1 MIEENR
7 GPQAFRL
14 RRFFVARPPVRLMR
28 FSYPRSFFKLL
39 VVGFALIALPLM
51 IALINNAISIDQLG
65 NQSQKAVYQAVQAT
79 QSSRKLAEVVT
90 AMERAAH
97 QMIILG
103 DRSLLDTYNLH
114 RKQLFA
120 TAAQFRTLPFDT
132 EQRTALREIVDGEA
146 AIYAQLT
153 NPNARAED
161 LQKAVG
167 SYVALGDRAQ
177 EINRRSNALIDHE
190 VERMRATA
198 RRAYDITLWQL
209 LALFPVVIFLV
220 VGFTI
225 LIGRPIR
232 QIDEAIR
239 RLGQADFSVP
249 VQVGGPEDL
258 QHLGDRLDWMRLRL
272 ADLEQQKNRFLR
284 HMSHEL
290 KTPLTAL
297 REGAEL
303 LSDEIVG
310 KLTPEQREIAEI
322 LRHNSIE
329 LQKLIEDLLSY
340 GASQSQKRSLDL
352 SRVELKRAVSRAA
365 DDQKLALRAK
375 RLKLNVNVQELALS
389 ADFEKLRVMLDNL
402 LSNAIKF
409 SPVGGTIGIR
419 AAQTDG
425 MVEIDVVDQ
434 GPGIAAEERDLVF
447 EPFYRGHYAAETLVK
462 GTGIGLSVVREYAQM
477 HGGSAEIVD
486 DGPGAHIRI
495 WLPLA
500 PAAAGAVSISTAAEA
515 AR

>member
-1 MIEENR
+1 
-7 GPQAFRL
+7 
-14 RRFFVARPPVRLMR
+14 MR
-28 FSYPRSFFKLL
+28 FYPRSFSKLL
-39 VVGFALIALPLM
+39 FVGFALIALPLM
-51 IALINNAISIDQLG
+51 IALINNAISIDRLG
-65 NQSQKAVYQAVQAT
+65 NLSQKAVYQAVQAT
-79 QSSRKLAEVVT
+79 QISRKLAEVIP

-97 QMIILG
+97 QMLILG
-103 DRSLLDTYNLH
+103 DRSLLDTYRVH
-114 RKQLFA
+114 RNQLLA
-120 TAAQFRTLPFDT
+120 TAAEFRSLPFDT
-132 EQRTALREIVDGEA
+132 EQRGALREIVGQEA
-146 AIYAQLT
+146 SIYALLE
-153 NPNARAED
+153 NPDTRSED
-161 LQKAVG
+161 LQKAVQSFVG
-167 SYVALGDRAQ
+167 LGERAQ
-177 EINRRSNALIDHE
+177 EINRRSNALIDRE
-190 VERMRATA
+190 VENMRSTA
-198 RRAYDITLWQL
+198 RQAQHITLWQL

-225 LIGRPIR
+225 LIARPIR

-239 RLGQADFSVP
+239 RLGQADFSAE

-258 QHLGDRLDWMRLRL
+258 QHLGERLDWMRLRL

-310 KLTPEQREIAEI
+310 KLTPEQREVAEI

-340 GASQSQKRSLDL
+340 GASQFHKPSLDL
-352 SRVELKRAVSRAA
+352 ARVELRRVMNRVL

-375 RLKLNVNVQELALS
+375 ELKLIVDVQGLTLC

-402 LSNAIKF
+402 VSNAIKF
-409 SPVGGTIGIR
+409 SPAGGAVSVTARQI
-419 AAQTDG
+419 DG
-425 MVEIDVVDQ
+425 EVQIEVADE
-434 GPGIAAEERDLVF
+434 GPGIAPEERKLVF
-447 EPFYRGHYAAETLVK
+447 EPFYRGQYAADALVK

-486 DGPGAHIRI
+486 NSDGAHIRI
-495 WLPLA
+495 HVPLNPITDA
-500 PAAAGAVSISTAAEA
+500 DTLRGAESGVEA
-515 AR
+515 MR

>member
-1 MIEENR
+1 
-7 GPQAFRL
+7 
-14 RRFFVARPPVRLMR
+14 MR
-28 FSYPRSFFKLL
+28 FYYPRSFFKLL

-79 QSSRKLAEVVT
+79 QSSRKLAEVIP

-97 QMIILG
+97 QMLILG
-103 DRSLLDTYNLH
+103 DRSLLDTYRVH
-114 RKQLFA
+114 RKQFLA
-120 TAAQFRTLPFDT
+120 TAAEFRTLPFDT
-132 EQRTALREIVDGEA
+132 EQRASLREIVVGEA
-146 AIYAQLT
+146 QIYDFLT
-153 NPNARAED
+153 NPDSAPEQ
-161 LQKAVG
+161 LQKAVKAFVG
-167 SYVALGDRAQ
+167 LADRAQ
-177 EINRRSNALIDHE
+177 EINRRSNALIDRE
-190 VERMRATA
+190 VENMRSTA
-198 RRAYDITLWQL
+198 RQAYNITVWQL

-249 VQVGGPEDL
+249 VEVGGPEDL
-258 QHLGDRLDWMRLRL
+258 QHLGERLDWMRLRL

-340 GASQSQKRSLDL
+340 GAASQSQKRTLDL
-352 SRVELKRAVSRAA
+352 ARVDLRRAVNRVA
-365 DDQKLALRAK
+365 DDQKLALRSK
-375 RLKLNVNVQELALS
+375 RLRLNVNVQDLALS

-409 SPVGGTIGIR
+409 SPVGGTIGVR
-419 AAQTDG
+419 AGAVDG
-425 MVEIDVVDQ
+425 MVEIDVTDQ
-434 GPGIAAEERDLVF
+434 GPGIAEEERSLVF
-447 EPFYRGHYAAETLVK
+447 EPFYRGQYAADALVK

-477 HGGSAEIVD
+477 HGGDAEIVD

-495 WLPLA
+495 RLPLA
-500 PAAAGAVSISTAAEA
+500 PRAAQQAEDAIAAEG

>member
-1 MIEENR
+1 
-7 GPQAFRL
+7 
-14 RRFFVARPPVRLMR
+14 MR
-28 FSYPRSFFKLL
+28 FYYPRSFFKLL
-39 VVGFALIALPLM
+39 FVGFALIALPLM
-51 IALINNAISIDQLG
+51 FAVINNAISINRLG

-79 QSSRKLAEVVT
+79 QSSRKLAELIP

-97 QMIILG
+97 QMLILG
-103 DRSLLDTYNLH
+103 DRSLLDTYRVH
-114 RKQLFA
+114 RKQLLA
-120 TAAQFRTLPFDT
+120 TAAEFRTLPFDT
-132 EQRTALREIVDGEA
+132 EQRNALSEIVSGEA
-146 AIYAQLT
+146 AIYELLS
-153 NPNARAED
+153 NSGSRPDE
-161 LQKAVG
+161 LQKAVR
-167 SYVALGDRAQ
+167 SFVALAGRAQ

-190 VERMRATA
+190 VENMRSTA
-198 RRAYDITLWQL
+198 RQAQHITVWQL

-220 VGFTI
+220 IGFTI
-225 LIGRPIR
+225 LIARPIR
-232 QIDEAIR
+232 QIDAAIR
-239 RLGQADFSVP
+239 RLGQADFSAP
-249 VQVGGPEDL
+249 IRVGGPEDL
-258 QHLGDRLDWMRLRL
+258 QHLGERLDWMRLRL

-352 SRVELKRAVSRAA
+352 DRVDLRRAVSRVV
-365 DDQKLALRAK
+365 DDQKLAVRGK
-375 RLKLNVNVQELALS
+375 RLKLNVNVQGLALS

-409 SPVGGTIGIR
+409 SPAGGTISIR
-419 AAQTDG
+419 ASQAG
-425 MVEIDVVDQ
+425 SFVEIEVADQ
-434 GPGIAAEERDLVF
+434 GPGIAAEERNLVF
-447 EPFYRGHYAAETLVK
+447 EPFYRGQYAADALVK

-486 DGPGAHIRI
+486 KGPGAHIRVR
-495 WLPLA
+495 LPLSPSAA
-500 PAAAGAVSISTAAEA
+500 PEHREPAVTTVEA
-515 AR
+515 VR